1 MCWTLLGLTTLFVAL
16 ISTVAGHV
24 ITIDTLGLQS
34 PPATSPPLPL
44 IVWHGLGDTY
54 DADGLMATAELARKV
69 NPGTVVYNI
78 RLANDSSAD
87 RRSTFFG
94 NVTEQIAQVCADIAA
109 HPVLGAA
116 AAVNALGFSQGG
128 QFLRGY
134 VERCNAPPVH
144 NLVTFGSQHNGI
156 ARFQMCKPTDFLCKG
171 AEVLLKANAW
181 STYAQGSLVPAQYY
195 RDPEDMAS
203 YLNFSNFLADVN
215 NERAAKSAI
224 YKNNIAGLNK
234 FVMYVFEND
243 ETVVPKESGW
253 FAEFNATSKMVTP
266 LRNRTLYTQDWL
278 GLRDLDRKAGLVF
291 ETAPGKHMELSES
304 ILNQTFTRY
313 FGPSA
318 RAAMSDQESPNRLA
332 SVAQQGQSLLMADW

>member
-1 MCWTLLGLTTLFVAL
+1 MFSTWLGITTLLIALT
-16 ISTVAGHV
+16 STVAGHA
-24 ITIDTLGLQS
+24 ITIDTSGPGS
-34 PPATSPPLPL
+34 PPATGTPLPL
-44 IVWHGLGDTY
+44 LIWHGLGDTY
-54 DADGLMATAELARKV
+54 DADGLMATGELAQRI

-109 HPVLGAA
+109 HPVLGSA

-156 ARFQMCKPTDFLCKG
+156 AKFQMCRPTDFLCKG
-171 AEVLLKANAW
+171 AEVLLKANTW
-181 STYAQGSLVPAQYY
+181 SAYAQGNLVPAQYY
-195 RDPEDMAS
+195 RDSEDLAS

-215 NERAAKSAI
+215 NERVVKSAM
-224 YKNNIAGLNK
+224 YKGNMARLNK
-234 FVMYVFEND
+234 FVMYVFEKD

-253 FAEFNATSKMVTP
+253 FAEFNATSKTVTP
-266 LRNRTLYTQDWL
+266 LRNRTLYDEDWL
-278 GLRDLDRKAGLVF
+278 GLRHLDRKGGLVF
-291 ETAPGKHMELSES
+291 ETAPGKHMELSEKV
-304 ILNQTFTRY
+304 LNQTFSRY
-313 FGPSA
+313 FGLLDG
-318 RAAMSDQESPNRLA
+318 AAISNEESIDQIAGP
-332 SVAQQGQSLLMADW
+332 AQQSQSLLMADW